1 MENFFY
7 PPGFS
12 PIAPAHNN
20 NNNNN
25 NSGSSDIN
33 FTPLFRLLDD
43 FGRYSGSH
51 SNSRPGARAALPTFQ
66 PKFDVRET
74 SAAYELHG
82 ELPGAQRE
90 NIHIEFT
97 DPQTLQVRGRIERLH
112 ASSNDNAKAITEA
125 GDEDKT
131 VRDDGST
138 ISESGDETEKNSRGT
153 PPLRA
158 TVQDEAEAKAEEQGT
173 EVLNTPATSVAAPAN
188 NNNNNNSYHPTS
200 FVVPTIPPKKAAI
213 KYWVTERSIGEFTRN
228 FSFPARVEQDGVSA
242 NLKDGILTVVIPKS
256 KKHETRRII
265 VA

>member
-7 PPGFS
+7 PSGFS
-12 PIAPAHNN
+12 PIGPAHNN
-20 NNNNN
+20 NN
-25 NSGSSDIN
+25 GSSDIN

-51 SNSRPGARAALPTFQ
+51 SSSRPGARAAPPTFQ

-112 ASSNDNAKAITEA
+112 TSSSDNAKAITEA
-125 GDEDKT
+125 GDEGKT
-131 VRDDGST
+131 VKDDA
-138 ISESGDETEKNSRGT
+138 SESGDETEKNNRGGT
-153 PPLRA
+153 PPLKA
-158 TVQDEAEAKAEEQGT
+158 TVQDESEAKAKEQGTT
-173 EVLNTPATSVAAPAN
+173 EVLNTPAASAAPASN
-188 NNNNNNSYHPTS
+188 NNNTNN
-200 FVVPTIPPKKAAI
+200 FVVPSIPPKKASI
-213 KYWVTERSIGEFTRN
+213 KYWVTERSIGEFTRM
-228 FSFPARVEQDGVSA
+228 FSFPDRVDQDGVSA

-256 KKHETRRII
+256 KKHETRRIA

>member
-1 MENFFY
+1 MENFF
-7 PPGFS
+7 PTSFS
-12 PIAPAHNN
+12 SVAPANN
-20 NNNNN
+20 NY
-25 NSGSSDIN
+25 GSSDIN

-51 SNSRPGARAALPTFQ
+51 LNSRPGARATMSMFQ

-90 NIHIEFT
+90 NIRIEFT

-112 ASSNDNAKAITEA
+112 TSNNDNAKVVTEA
-125 GDEDKT
+125 GEEDKT
-131 VRDDGST
+131 AKDDGGAASKP
-138 ISESGDETEKNSRGT
+138 GDETENSRGST
-153 PPLRA
+153 SPLRA
-158 TVQDEAEAKAEEQGT
+158 TVQDEAEAEAKEQGT
-173 EVLNTPATSVAAPAN
+173 QVVVNTPA
-188 NNNNNNSYHPTS
+188 
-200 FVVPTIPPKKAAI
+200 PKKAAI

-256 KKHETRRII
+256 KKHEARRIT

>member
-7 PPGFS
+7 PSGFS
-12 PIAPAHNN
+12 PIGPAHNN
-20 NNNNN
+20 NNY
-25 NSGSSDIN
+25 GSSDIN

-51 SNSRPGARAALPTFQ
+51 SSSRPGARAAPPTFQ

-112 ASSNDNAKAITEA
+112 TSSSDNAKAITEA

-131 VRDDGST
+131 VKDDA
-138 ISESGDETEKNSRGT
+138 SESGDETEKNSRGGT

-158 TVQDEAEAKAEEQGT
+158 TVQNEAEAKAEEQGT
-173 EVLNTPATSVAAPAN
+173 EVLNTPATSAAAPASN
-188 NNNNNNSYHPTS
+188 NNNTNN
-200 FVVPTIPPKKAAI
+200 FVVPSIPPKKAAI

-256 KKHETRRII
+256 KKHEARRIV

>member
-7 PPGFS
+7 P
-12 PIAPAHNN
+12 AHNN
-20 NNNNN
+20 NNY
-25 NSGSSDIN
+25 GSSDIN

-51 SNSRPGARAALPTFQ
+51 SNSRPGARAAPPTFQ

-112 ASSNDNAKAITEA
+112 TSRSENAKAITETA
-125 GDEDKT
+125 EDDKT
-131 VRDDGST
+131 VKDDNST
-138 ISESGDETEKNSRGT
+138 ASETGDEMEKNNRAGT

-173 EVLNTPATSVAAPAN
+173 GVLNTPATSVAAPASN
-188 NNNNNNSYHPTS
+188 NNTNN
-200 FVVPTIPPKKAAI
+200 FVVPSIPPKKAAI

-256 KKHETRRII
+256 KKHEVRRIV